1 MESFKLKK
9 EFINKYITIK
19 PPFGF
24 NGLGKLTYLR
34 TYSRL
39 KENGEKEQWYE
50 TIERVVNGVY
60 SIQKNHILKYNLGW
74 NEEQAYNSAEEMYDR
89 MFNMKF
95 LPSGRSLWAMG
106 TSIINDK
113 GLYAALNACSFVSTK
128 DIDTEFTKPFEY
140 MMDMEMLGVGVGF
153 DTRGAGKLIIQQPKA
168 LGEFECLS
176 SEIPRTRKTYMVKD
190 SREGWTESLKIV
202 LNAFFKGDFLPIFD
216 YSQIRPEGTPIKT
229 FGGKCPGY
237 KPLENLHKS
246 IIEKLTP
253 RIGKP
258 ISITNIVDI
267 MNMIGVCVVAGNI
280 RKSAQVV
287 LGEVSDEYLKLK
299 DYKWNET
306 TRKYEGSN
314 FQRAEYGWT
323 SNNSI
328 LAKLGMDYGKIAEQI
343 GRNGEPG
350 LFWLETAKK
359 FSRLSD
365 PINNLD
371 SRAVGANP
379 CLEQTLESY
388 EMCCLVETFP
398 TRNNNIEDFCRT
410 LKFAYLFAKSVTLGT
425 SHWPETN
432 RVQLRNRRI
441 GTSVS
446 GIAQF
451 LEQRS
456 IDELRQWLRLG
467 YNTIKMY
474 DDIYSE
480 WLAIPKS
487 IKVTSVKPSGTVS
500 LLAGVTPGVH
510 YPESK
515 YYIRRIRFSKNSDL
529 LKSLKDSGYVIEDAL
544 EAPESTVV
552 VEIPVF
558 IGNCKTINQVGIW
571 EQLELASFLQEHWA
585 DNQVSC
591 TVTFKEWEK
600 DQIHTVLD
608 YFQYK
613 LKGISFLPKTSS
625 TSYAQMPYEEIT
637 KEKYEELVS
646 NITDFDNKEITEDS
660 KPELFCDN
668 ESCIYV

>member
-1 MESFKLKK
+1 MEQFKLKK
-9 EFINKYITIK
+9 DFVEKYKDIT

-24 NGLGKLTYLR
+24 NGLGEITYLR
-34 TYSRL
+34 TYSRQKDDGT
-39 KENGEKEQWYE
+39 KESWCE

-74 NEEQAYNSAEEMYDR
+74 DEDKAHESAEEMYDR

-106 TSIINDK
+106 TSIITK
-113 GLYAALNACSFVSTK
+113 KKLFAALNACSFVSTEH
-128 DIDTEFTKPFEY
+128 IDTEYTKPFEY

-153 DTRGAGKLIIQQPKA
+153 DTRGAGKLIIQEPN
-168 LGEFECLS
+168 FN
-176 SEIPRTRKTYMVKD
+176 TYDCIIRD
-190 SREGWTESLKIV
+190 SREGWAESLKLL
-202 LNAFFKGDFLPIFD
+202 LNAYFRGDAIPIFD
-216 YSQIRPEGTPIKT
+216 YSQIRPEGEPIKT
-229 FGGKCPGY
+229 FGGKCPGAE
-237 KPLENLHKS
+237 PLKILHQQ
-246 IIEKLTP
+246 IIDVLEP
-253 RIGKP
+253 CIGKP

-287 LGEVSDEYLKLK
+287 LGELCDEYLKLK
-299 DYKWNET
+299 DYKWNEQAQ
-306 TRKYEGSN
+306 KYEGTN
-314 FQRAEYGWT
+314 FQRSGFGWC

-328 LAKLGMDYGKIAEQI
+328 FAEIGMDYQEIADQI

-350 LFWLETAKK
+350 LFWLSTARK
-359 FSRLSD
+359 FSRISD
-365 PINNLD
+365 PIDNKD
-371 SRAVGANP
+371 FKAIGSNP

-398 TRNNNIEDFCRT
+398 TKNTDINDFCRT
-410 LKFAYLFAKSVTLGT
+410 LKFAYLFAKTVTLGT
-425 SHWPETN
+425 CHWPETN

-451 LEQRS
+451 LENHS
-456 IDELRQWLRLG
+456 IDDLRAWLRTG

-474 DDIYSE
+474 DDIYSD
-480 WLAIPKS
+480 WLAIPRS

-510 YPESK
+510 FPEST
-515 YYIRRIRFSKNSDL
+515 YYIRRIRFAKNSDL
-529 LKSLKDSGYVIEDAL
+529 IQSLKDSGYHVEDAI
-544 EAPESTVV
+544 EAPDNTVV
-552 VEIPVF
+552 VEVPIF
-558 IGNCKTINQVGIW
+558 IGNCKTINQVSIW
-571 EQLELASFLQEHWA
+571 EQLLLASFLQEHWA

-600 DQIHTVLD
+600 DQIKTALD

-613 LKGISFLPKTSS
+613 LKGVSFLPKTS
-625 TSYAQMPYEEIT
+625 TVTYAQMPYEEIS
-637 KEKYEELVS
+637 KEKYEELVNKITGLS
-646 NITDFDNKEITEDS
+646 NKDITEDS

-668 ESCIYV
+668 ESCLYV

>member
-1 MESFKLKK
+1 MERFELKK
-9 EFINKYITIK
+9 DFIEKYRTIK

-24 NGLGKLTYLR
+24 NGLGEIVYLR

-39 KENGEKEQWYE
+39 KPDGKSEEWHE
-50 TIERVVNGVY
+50 TVERVVNGVY
-60 SIQKNHILKYNLGW
+60 NLQKEHIISHNLGW
-74 NEEQAYNSAEEMYDR
+74 YEEQAHESAQEMYDR

-106 TSIINDK
+106 TSIITEK
-113 GLYAALNACSFVSTK
+113 KLFAALNACSFVSTEN
-128 DIDTEFTKPFEY
+128 IDTEFTKPFEY

-153 DTRGAGKLIIQQPKA
+153 DVKGAGKFIIKEPTIIN
-168 LGEFECLS
+168 S
-176 SEIPRTRKTYMVKD
+176 VTYSDEAEVIYTIED
-190 SREGWTESLKIV
+190 NREGWTKSLKII
-202 LNAFFKGDFLPIFD
+202 LDAFFKGEILPTFD

-237 KPLENLHKS
+237 KPLEDLHKA
-246 IIEKLTP
+246 IIDKLTP
-253 RIGKP
+253 CISKP

-280 RKSAQVV
+280 RKSAQIVF
-287 LGEVSDEYLKLK
+287 GDTSEEYLKLK
-299 DYKWNET
+299 DYRWNDLT
-306 TRKYEGSN
+306 QKYEGTN
-314 FQRAEYGWT
+314 IQRNGYGWC

-328 LAKLGMDYGKIAEQI
+328 YATVGMDYGRTSEQT

-350 LFWLETAKK
+350 FFWLQNARQY
-359 FSRLSD
+359 SRMNGVID
-365 PINNLD
+365 NKD
-371 SRAVGANP
+371 SRAIGGNP

-398 TRNNNIEDFCRT
+398 TRNTDIEDFKRT
-410 LKFAYLFAKSVTLGT
+410 LKYAYLFAKTVTLGLC
-425 SHWPETN
+425 HWPETN

-446 GIAQF
+446 GVAQF
-451 LEQRS
+451 LEKNS
-456 IDELRQWLRLG
+456 LDTLKQWLTIG
-467 YNTIKMY
+467 YETIRKY

-500 LLAGVTPGVH
+500 LLAGATPGIH
-510 YPESK
+510 FPESN
-515 YYIRRIRFSKNSDL
+515 YYIRRIRFAKNSDL
-529 LKSLKDSGYVIEDAL
+529 IKPLVASGYKIE
-544 EAPESTVV
+544 EATDNPETTVV

-558 IGNCKTINQVGIW
+558 AGNCKTVNQVTIW
-571 EQLELASFLQEHWA
+571 EQLLLASFLQEHWA

-591 TVTFKEWEK
+591 TVTFKEWERG
-600 DQIHTVLD
+600 QIKTALD

-613 LKGISFLPKTSS
+613 LKGVSFLPKT
-625 TSYAQMPYEEIT
+625 TSINYPQMPYEEIT
-637 KEKYEELVS
+637 EEQYKSLLN
-646 NITDFDNKEITEDS
+646 NITAFNTDNITEDS

-668 ESCIYV
+668 ESCSYV